1 MTEWI
6 ISSSILIAVF
16 IILRAVFKK
25 HISPSLLYALW
36 LLVLVRLLIP
46 GSIGESAAS
55 IFNHIPVST
64 TEHSAILSPG
74 MQNAIIQGVEL
85 PFSPYQSS
93 SPDMEIT
100 KAESISSPETK
111 YFSVSEML
119 FVLYIFGVIIFLLLL
134 LISNLVFGSR
144 LKASRVEQGS
154 FMGLRV
160 YSSAILD
167 TACLFGL
174 FAPAIYLSKDVD
186 VSREKHVLLH
196 EHAHFRQWDHIWSVL
211 RSLALVLHWYNPLVW
226 LAVKLSK
233 QDGELSCDEKV
244 ISSMHEDERISYGE
258 TLISL
263 SCSGKTS
270 LLCAVTPLS
279 SKGKKLKERI
289 EYVVKRPSSLL
300 VHMVL
305 LVALTLMVSACTFTG
320 AKDKAQ
326 DDILEESI
334 VTPPMDTVN
343 TSPEAETPAPLGA
356 QQGKLL
362 DRNGFELSP
371 DNFPL
376 YQSTANTFEAYLKEG
391 DTVILSIDLEFQQAV
406 QEILENNLS
415 TPGPYFYS
423 GCSVILDLNSGAP
436 LAIVGLGETI
446 DPLSTSFTP
455 YHLFL
460 PCTGITA
467 LGAGLIDPDYKI
479 KCEGVFDRYA
489 EEGYAPECWMY
500 KGFGTCHPEEDMDSA
515 LRDSCGYYFYALG
528 NDCGID
534 EIERY
539 AHQLGLGV
547 PTGIELPSSNGLMPG
562 RMIAKSYGTSWNIG
576 HTLET
581 SVGLSLA
588 SFTPLQ
594 IAQYCGTI
602 ANNGTRF
609 SASIVKEIRDRDGNI
624 LFSQQPV
631 VLNQIN
637 SLSQEDWDAIKSGLY
652 SNFNDPI
659 NSFYSKVLTH
669 SNGHIQTDIAKE
681 LGNWNIAG
689 SSAMLEGME
698 GFNQHLLMAF
708 APYENPQI
716 SIAAV
721 TITATDEYIV
731 EQICAEIVA
740 AYKNTQ

>member
-1 MTEWI
+1 MSEWI
-6 ISSSILIAVF
+6 VSSSILIAAF

-36 LLVLVRLLIP
+36 LLVLIRLLIP
-46 GSIGESAAS
+46 GSIGQSTAS
-55 IFNHIPVST
+55 VFNHIPINAA
-64 TEHSAILSPG
+64 EHSDVFSPIT
-74 MQNAIIQGVEL
+74 QNLIGQGEEL
-85 PFSPYQSS
+85 PFSPFHGS
-93 SPDMEIT
+93 SP
-100 KAESISSPETK
+100 SIEETDDEYVSSPETK
-111 YFSVSEML
+111 HFSVSEML
-119 FVLYIFGVIIFLLLL
+119 FVLYICGSLIFFFIL
-134 LISNLVFGSR
+134 LISNLVFASR
-144 LKASRVEQGS
+144 LKSSRVEQAS
-154 FMGLRV
+154 FMGLKV
-160 YSSAILD
+160 YRSTILD

-174 FAPAIYLSKDVD
+174 FAPAIYLSDDVD
-186 VSREKHVLLH
+186 ISREKHVLLH

-211 RSLALVLHWYNPLVW
+211 RSLALVLHWYNPLAW

-244 ISSMHEDERISYGE
+244 VSSMYEDERISYGE

-270 LLCAVTPLS
+270 LLCAITPLS

-289 EYVVKRPSSLL
+289 EYVVKRPSTLL

-320 AKDKAQ
+320 AKDKSQ
-326 DDILEESI
+326 DDILAESI
-334 VTPPMDTVN
+334 VTPPMETVN
-343 TSPEAETPAPLGA
+343 TSPEAETPAPFGA

-391 DTVILSIDLEFQQAV
+391 DTVILSIDLEFQKAV

-423 GCSVILDLNSGAP
+423 GCTVILDLSTGSP
-436 LAIVGLGETI
+436 LAIAGMGETI

-467 LGAGLIDPDYKI
+467 LGAGLIDSDYKI

-489 EEGYAPECWMY
+489 EEGYTPECWMY
-500 KGFGTCHPEEDMDSA
+500 KGFGSRHPEEDMEHA
-515 LRDSCGYYFYALG
+515 LRDSCGYYFYTLG

-562 RMIAKSYGTSWNIG
+562 RMIAKSYGTSWSIG

-581 SVGLSLA
+581 SVGLGLS

-594 IAQYCGTI
+594 LAQYCGTI
-602 ANNGTRF
+602 ANNGTRY

-624 LFSQQPV
+624 VFAQQPV
-631 VLNQIN
+631 VLNQI
-637 SLSQEDWDAIKSGLY
+637 STLSHEGWDAVKSGLL
-652 SNFNDPI
+652 SNFSDPI
-659 NSFYSKVLTH
+659 NSFYSKILTH
-669 SNGHIQTDIAKE
+669 SNGHIKTDIAKE
-681 LGNWNIAG
+681 LGNWSIAG

-708 APYENPQI
+708 APYKEPRI

-740 AYKNTQ
+740 AYKNMR